1 MIEII
6 WDESFVR
13 LMKKWKKRHPQ
24 LIDTIEDKLTH
35 FVQQPFKPSL
45 RTHQLSGPLKGYWAF
60 SITYEYRLVFK
71 FLSEHQVLLIDI
83 GTHDD
88 VY

>member
-6 WDESFVR
+6 WDDSFVKT
-13 LMKKWKKRHPQ
+13 LNKWKKRHPQ
-24 LIDTIEDKLTH
+24 LANTFAEKLTR
-35 FVQQPFKPSL
+35 FVQQPFEPSL
-45 RTHQLSGPLKGYWAF
+45 RTHQLSGPLKSYWAL

-71 FLSEHQVLLIDI
+71 LLSANQVLLIDI
-83 GTHDD
+83 GTHEE